1 MNDWRYKMRM
11 FLTALLM
18 SFGGIL
24 PAAGC
29 TGGCGACFQCAGL
42 GGAMAVLAAIG
53 TAREKVQRQ
62 KDHLVVEAD
71 HGSLS
76 GERTRK
82 RSCAALNDR
91 S

>member
-42 GGAMAVLAAIG
+42 GGAMAVLTAIG
-53 TAREKVQRQ
+53 TARKKVQKQRIT
-62 KDHLVVEAD
+62 
-71 HGSLS
+71 S
-76 GERTRK
+76 
-82 RSCAALNDR
+82 
-91 S
+91 